1 MLPLP
6 SLTWPQNI
14 GTNIKRAWAAKCQL
28 YRSTAGGG
36 GGKGQG
42 ASACWSWLQFELF
55 ETISL
60 KKCDTI
66 SNDDDKKSQQP
77 SRLSLCLSLPHYL
90 TLSFSHTSLL
100 ALSLCLCEL
109 LAVPG
114 PGPDRCL
121 SAPRGASSV
130 ALIAKTGPTADMCVC
145 VCMCVAPPHNKSN
158 NNKGT
163 KCAGVQVEGG
173 GGWEEAA
180 SDSAMSLTASSS
192 SSS

>member
-36 GGKGQG
+36 GRKGQG

-77 SRLSLCLSLPHYL
+77 SRLSLSHATSLSL
-90 TLSFSHTSLL
+90 SHTLPCW
-100 ALSLCLCEL
+100 LSLCLCEL

-130 ALIAKTGPTADMCVC
+130 ALIAKTGPTADMC
-145 VCMCVAPPHNKSN
+145 MCGPPLI
-158 NNKGT
+158 T
-163 KCAGVQVEGG
+163 KAITTKALSVQGCWWRGG
-173 GGWEEAA
+173 GVGGGC
-180 SDSAMSLTASSS
+180 L
-192 SSS
+192 

>member
-36 GGKGQG
+36 RGKGQG

-60 KKCDTI
+60 KTCDTI

-77 SRLSLCLSLPHYL
+77 SRLSLSLSPTLPHSLSL
-90 TLSFSHTSLL
+90 SHTSLL
-100 ALSLCLCEL
+100 ALSLSVSVSCWLFQGLGQTGVCQLQEERRL
-109 LAVPG
+109 SRLSPKLAPQ
-114 PGPDRCL
+114 R
-121 SAPRGASSV
+121 
-130 ALIAKTGPTADMCVC
+130 TCVC
-145 VCMCVAPPHNKSN
+145 VCVYVWPPLI
-158 NNKGT
+158 T
-163 KCAGVQVEGG
+163 KAITTKALSVQGCRWRGG
-173 GGWEEAA
+173 GGGC
-180 SDSAMSLTASSS
+180 L
-192 SSS
+192 